1 MYFTIVDETGS
12 CRLLIMLGDGP
23 RCKKL
28 GDKFFLKVGR
38 MVLQED
44 GTPMLLQETLKT
56 PFSNNTND
64 DEKKKNLPA
73 GGTPETHTLREQV
86 VLSRIFK
93 RMVPVDCSYQ

>member
-1 MYFTIVDETGS
+1 MYFTLVDETGS

-23 RCKKL
+23 RCKEL

-64 DEKKKNLPA
+64 DEKTRKTYRPVARQK
-73 GGTPETHTLREQV
+73 HTRYANRLYLAEYLNVWFR
-86 VLSRIFK
+86 
-93 RMVPVDCSYQ
+93 

>member
-1 MYFTIVDETGS
+1 
-12 CRLLIMLGDGP
+12 
-23 RCKKL
+23 
-28 GDKFFLKVGR
+28 
-38 MVLQED
+38 
-44 GTPMLLQETLKT
+44 MLLQETLKT

-93 RMVPVDCSYQ
+93 RMVPVDCSYQLKRKKKKERKKKRKEPFVLFVQ